1 MAMSPL
7 VMTVREGY
15 LDADELSGTDDM
27 DLDASAMDQDQDGE
41 RTVKDRRG

>member
-27 DLDASAMDQDQDGE
+27 DQDQDGE